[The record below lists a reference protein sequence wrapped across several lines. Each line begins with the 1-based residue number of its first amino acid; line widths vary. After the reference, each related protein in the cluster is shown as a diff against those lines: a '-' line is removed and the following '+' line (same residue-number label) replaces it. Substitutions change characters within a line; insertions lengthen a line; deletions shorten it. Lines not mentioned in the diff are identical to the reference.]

1 MPVVMHTIHVY
12 KIQTFAIHTTNT
24 LSKHPEILGI
34 IKKSLVQSHR
44 STMLALLQSPPSYL
58 CRLPEPIF
66 QQASFLTFFT
76 CRPP

>member
-12 KIQTFAIHTTNT
+12 KSQTFAIHTTNT

-44 STMLALLQSPPSYL
+44 
-58 CRLPEPIF
+58 
-66 QQASFLTFFT
+66 
-76 CRPP
+76 